1 MSSKLFRKRKIIC
14 EKCEKLTYALQF
26 KDKPLL
32 PKCNEC
38 GCFMQIKWRFDY
50 SSCPLN
56 KW

>member
-1 MSSKLFRKRKIIC
+1 MSSELVNKRKIIC

-38 GCFMQIKWRFDY
+38 GCFMQIKWRFNY